1 MHCIKCIHYWPL
13 LPCRAPL
20 PTPDLFAFHCS
31 NLKRMPLSISQ
42 MSLDPNVFVF
52 IMSFNCDS
60 NLGYVRPD
68 TPVLV
73 PREHEN
79 YTLAA

>member
-1 MHCIKCIHYWPL
+1 MHFQKCIQYWPL
-13 LPCRAPL
+13 LPCEAPL
-20 PTPDLFAFHCS
+20 PIPDLFAFHYS
-31 NLKRMPLSISQ
+31 NLKWMPLSISQ
-42 MSLDPNVFVF
+42 MSFDPIVFVF

-68 TPVLV
+68 IPVLV
-73 PREHEN
+73 PKEHGN